1 MLSDFSYPNLISIY
15 VYTWIISILQLNE
28 WRDQIAAFAVNPAD
42 PSDNILRSTGTAST
56 NTTMTLYRRPS
67 GATIAPTNA
76 PTNARRSA
84 ADISEETHAA
94 EGAAGGAAYAP
105 GFSASSSTSSSSS
118 SKDAKKKQ
126 RTEKKA
132 DEAKEPKE

>member
-1 MLSDFSYPNLISIY
+1 MSIFFY
-15 VYTWIISILQLNE
+15 AWIISFLQLNE

-42 PSDNILRSTGTAST
+42 PSDNILRSAGTAST
-56 NTTMTLYRRPS
+56 NSTMTLYRRPS

-76 PTNARRSA
+76 PTNARPA
-84 ADISEETHAA
+84 ADIREETHAA
-94 EGAAGGAAYAP
+94 GGAAGGAAYAP

-118 SKDAKKKQ
+118 SKDPKKKQ

>member
-1 MLSDFSYPNLISIY
+1 
-15 VYTWIISILQLNE
+15 
-28 WRDQIAAFAVNPAD
+28 
-42 PSDNILRSTGTAST
+42 
-56 NTTMTLYRRPS
+56 MTLYRRPS
-67 GATIAPTNA
+67 GATIAPTLADA
-76 PTNARRSA
+76 PTNARKA
-84 ADISEETHAA
+84 ADISEETHAP

>member
-1 MLSDFSYPNLISIY
+1 M
-15 VYTWIISILQLNE
+15 QLNE

-105 GFSASSSTSSSSS
+105 GRLFGVFFYVIFFLIEGC
-118 SKDAKKKQ
+118 Q
-126 RTEKKA
+126 EKA
-132 DEAKEPKE
+132 AY